1 MPGILTALKGVIS
14 GKGPELVKA
23 VGDGLDNLFTSK
35 EEKAILE
42 NKKSEIEALLQEKI
56 MAHEERVEEIA
67 IEKLK
72 VEIDRE
78 KAYLADTQDARM
90 NNTKIQESDKA
101 SWLSKNVG
109 YILDLFLG
117 AIWGTVTV
125 FIVAKAFKIIDS
137 NADMTAVLSIYG
149 TITAVF
155 MISLQFHR
163 GTSKGSEDKSKELKE
178 IRRNK

>member
-1 MPGILTALKGVIS
+1 MPLPGFLTKIFG
-14 GKGPELVKA
+14 GKAAELATSVT
-23 VGDGLDNLFTSK
+23 DGLDKLFTSK
-35 EEKAILE
+35 EEKLAAQL
-42 NKKSEIEALLQEKI
+42 
-56 MAHEERVEEIA
+56 A
-67 IEKLK
+67 IEKLAT
-72 VEIDRE
+72 EHLE
-78 KAYLADTQDARM
+78 KMQGLAQAEVDSYLKDTQDARAS
-90 NNTKIQESDKA
+90 NVAIQNSDKA

-117 AIWGTVTV
+117 AIWGATTL
-125 FIVAKAFKIIDS
+125 FIIGRALKLVDADH

-178 IRRNK
+178 MRNK

>member
-1 MPGILTALKGVIS
+1 MPGIISALKGVIS

-35 EEKAILE
+35 EEKAILD
-42 NKKSEIEALLQEKI
+42 NKRVEIDNLLNEKI
-56 MAHEERVEEIA
+56 MTHEEEM
-67 IEKLK
+67 EKLAIK
-72 VEIDRE
+72 QTEI
-78 KAYLADTQDARM
+78 YLADTQDARM

-101 SWLSKNVG
+101 SWLAKNVG
-109 YILDLFLG
+109 YMLDLFLG
-117 AIWGTVTV
+117 LIWGTVTI
-125 FIVAKAFKIIDS
+125 FIIAKAFKVIHND
-137 NADMTAVLSIYG
+137 ADMTAVLSIYG

-178 IRRNK
+178 MRNK